1 MVKLRL
7 GIVLVVVLAMSLAG
21 AVAPAQEAQAA
32 TTTVVSLT
40 FDDGNVDQQIAPAI
54 LAAHGMQGTF
64 YVNSGPIGTPGKFTW
79 SQVRD
84 LATGNEVAGH
94 TIDHVDLTTVS
105 TAEAQRQVC
114 DDRLALFNHGLRPTS
129 FAYPFGAS
137 NATLAG
143 IVHNCGYNS
152 GRRAWGLWSTAN
164 CPVGCPYAETIPP
177 ANVYGI
183 RTSDNVSTDMSL
195 STVEGFVTQ
204 AESHGGGWVNL
215 VFHHF
220 CDGCDYYS
228 LTESNFTALLDWLQ
242 PRAAQ
247 GTIVRTVQQ
256 VIGGGVVPPP
266 GGYDTTPPTSSIVC
280 NGAPCSTGWYSTSV
294 QATLSATDTGGSGLD
309 VIRYT
314 TDGST
319 PTAASTP
326 YTGPFSVS
334 QTTTVKYRAWD
345 NAGNVEATNSQ
356 LISFDSTA
364 PTSSITCNGAACSS
378 GLYAGPVSVALSAS
392 DGGGSGVAQL
402 RYTTDGS
409 DPTTSSASYTG
420 PFSVSQTTTVK
431 YRAWDNAGN
440 VEATNSQLIS
450 FDSTA
455 PTSSIT
461 CNGAAC
467 SSGLYAGPVS
477 VALSASDGGG
487 SGVAQ
492 LRYTTDGSDPTT
504 SSASYTGP
512 FSVSQTTT
520 VKYRAWDNAGNVEA
534 TNSQLISF
542 DSTAP
547 TSSITCNGAACSSGL
562 YAGPVSVAL
571 SASDGGG
578 SGVAQLRYTTDGSDP
593 TTSSASYTGPFSVS
607 QTTTVKYRAWDNAG
621 NVEATNSQ
629 LISFDSTAPTSS
641 ITCNGAACSSGL
653 YAGPVSVALSASD
666 GGGSGVAQ
674 LRYTTDGSDPTT
686 SSASYTGPFSVSQT
700 TTVKYRAWDNAGNV
714 EATNSQ
720 LISFD
725 STAPTSSI
733 TCNGAACSSG
743 LYAGSVSVALSASEC
758 RFGCGVIRYTTNGS
772 DPTTSS
778 ASYTGPFSVSQTT
791 TVKYRAWDNAGNVE
805 ATNSQLISF
814 DSTAPTS
821 SITCNGAACSS
832 GLVCGAGQRR
842 SLGRRCRLGCQR
854 HSLHHQRLRPDHLER
869 LVHEVLEQRS
879 RLGLVGF
886 EDAIELHD
894 ATSVSRMMTLNK
906 ETARCARVYAFERAP
921 YRESRL
927 TAVSQPYRPSALSE
941 NAHDDD
947 AKELLAHQR
956 GRRGATRVVR
966 DRCDRPHARP
976 PRSRIA
982 LVLRGKHK
990 ATYTPNVDMGDFVIV
1005 LNAGGVQLTGT
1016 KPDKKL
1022 YRHHTLFP
1030 GGIKTRSP
1038 RTCSRPTPS
1047 ARSARPCGA

>member
-326 YTGPFSVS
+326 YTGPFAVS

-378 GLYAGPVSVALSAS
+378 GLYAGS
-392 DGGGSGVAQL
+392 
-402 RYTTDGS
+402 
-409 DPTTSSASYTG
+409 
-420 PFSVSQTTTVK
+420 
-431 YRAWDNAGN
+431 
-440 VEATNSQLIS
+440 
-450 FDSTA
+450 
-455 PTSSIT
+455 
-461 CNGAAC
+461 
-467 SSGLYAGPVS
+467 
-477 VALSASDGGG
+477 
-487 SGVAQ
+487 
-492 LRYTTDGSDPTT
+492 
-504 SSASYTGP
+504 
-512 FSVSQTTT
+512 
-520 VKYRAWDNAGNVEA
+520 
-534 TNSQLISF
+534 
-542 DSTAP
+542 
-547 TSSITCNGAACSSGL
+547 
-562 YAGPVSVAL
+562 
-571 SASDGGG
+571 
-578 SGVAQLRYTTDGSDP
+578 
-593 TTSSASYTGPFSVS
+593 
-607 QTTTVKYRAWDNAG
+607 
-621 NVEATNSQ
+621 
-629 LISFDSTAPTSS
+629 
-641 ITCNGAACSSGL
+641 
-653 YAGPVSVALSASD
+653 VSVALSASD

-743 LYAGSVSVALSASEC
+743 LYAGSVSVALSASD
-758 RFGCGVIRYTTNGS
+758 GGGSGVAQLRYTTDGS

-832 GLVCGAGQRR
+832 GLYAGSVSVALSASDGGGSGVAQLRYTTDGSDPTTSSASYTGPFSVSQTTTVKYRAWDNAGNVEATNSQLISFDSTAPTSSITCNGAACSSGLYAGSVSVALSASDGGGSGVAQLRYTTDGSDPTTSSASYTGPFSVSQTTTVKYR
-842 SLGRRCRLGCQR
+842 AWDNAGNVEATNSQLISFDSTAPTSSITCNGAACSSGLYAGSVSVALSASDGGGSGVAQLRYTTDGSDPTTSSASYTGPFSVSQTTTVKYRAWDNAGNVEATNSQLISFDSTAPTSSITCNGAACSSGLYAGSVSVALSASRCRLGCQR

-869 LVHEVLEQRS
+869 LVH
-879 RLGLVGF
+879 G
-886 EDAIELHD
+886 
-894 ATSVSRMMTLNK
+894 SVQCV
-906 ETARCARVYAFERAP
+906 A
-921 YRESRL
+921 
-927 TAVSQPYRPSALSE
+927 
-941 NAHDDD
+941 DDD
-947 AKELLAHQR
+947 GEVQGVGQR
-956 GRRGATRVVR
+956 GQ
-966 DRCDRPHARP
+966 C
-976 PRSRIA
+976 
-982 LVLRGKHK
+982 
-990 ATYTPNVDMGDFVIV
+990 
-1005 LNAGGVQLTGT
+1005 
-1016 KPDKKL
+1016 
-1022 YRHHTLFP
+1022 
-1030 GGIKTRSP
+1030 
-1038 RTCSRPTPS
+1038 
-1047 ARSARPCGA
+1047 

>member
-256 VIGGGVVPPP
+256 VVGGGVVPPP
-266 GGYDTTPPTSSIVC
+266 GGYDTTAPTSSIVC

-326 YTGPFSVS
+326 YTAPFAVS

-378 GLYAGPVSVALSAS
+378 GLYAGS
-392 DGGGSGVAQL
+392 
-402 RYTTDGS
+402 
-409 DPTTSSASYTG
+409 
-420 PFSVSQTTTVK
+420 
-431 YRAWDNAGN
+431 
-440 VEATNSQLIS
+440 
-450 FDSTA
+450 
-455 PTSSIT
+455 
-461 CNGAAC
+461 
-467 SSGLYAGPVS
+467 
-477 VALSASDGGG
+477 
-487 SGVAQ
+487 
-492 LRYTTDGSDPTT
+492 
-504 SSASYTGP
+504 
-512 FSVSQTTT
+512 
-520 VKYRAWDNAGNVEA
+520 
-534 TNSQLISF
+534 
-542 DSTAP
+542 
-547 TSSITCNGAACSSGL
+547 
-562 YAGPVSVAL
+562 
-571 SASDGGG
+571 
-578 SGVAQLRYTTDGSDP
+578 
-593 TTSSASYTGPFSVS
+593 
-607 QTTTVKYRAWDNAG
+607 
-621 NVEATNSQ
+621 
-629 LISFDSTAPTSS
+629 
-641 ITCNGAACSSGL
+641 
-653 YAGPVSVALSASD
+653 VSVALSASD

-743 LYAGSVSVALSASEC
+743 LYAGSVSVALSASD
-758 RFGCGVIRYTTNGS
+758 GGGSGVAQLRYTTDGS

-832 GLVCGAGQRR
+832 GLYAGSVSVALSASDGGGSGVAQLRYTTDGSDPTTSSASYTGPFSVSQTTTVKYRAWDNAGNVEATNSQLISFDSTAPTSSITCNGAACSSGLYAGSVSVALSASDAGSGVSVIRYTTNGSDPTTSSASYTGPFSVSQTTTVKYRAWDNAGNVEATNSQLISFDSTAPISSIACNNTSCSTGWYAGTVLVSLSAVDAGSGVSVIRYTTNGSDPTTASTIYLGAFSVLQTTTVKFRAWDNAGNVEPTNSQLIRIDTTPPTSSITCNDISCSTGWYRATVKVTIASTDGGSGVAAIRYTTNGLDPTTTSPLYTVPFSVSQTTTVKYRAWDNLGNIESTKSQTIRLDSLAPTVAITSPTAGSTVTGNVKIDASATDGGSGVASVKFYVDGQ
-842 SLGRRCRLGCQR
+842 L
-854 HSLHHQRLRPDHLER
+854 
-869 LVHEVLEQRS
+869 
-879 RLGLVGF
+879 
-886 EDAIELHD
+886 D
-894 ATSVSRMMTLNK
+894 ATV
-906 ETARCARVYAFERAP
+906 TALP
-921 YRESRL
+921 YRDNWNSKKFSKGQHTL
-927 TAVSQPYRPSALSE
+927 TAVAVDAAGNAATSAAVTVTV
-941 NAHDDD
+941 N
-947 AKELLAHQR
+947 
-956 GRRGATRVVR
+956 
-966 DRCDRPHARP
+966 
-976 PRSRIA
+976 
-982 LVLRGKHK
+982 
-990 ATYTPNVDMGDFVIV
+990 
-1005 LNAGGVQLTGT
+1005 
-1016 KPDKKL
+1016 
-1022 YRHHTLFP
+1022 
-1030 GGIKTRSP
+1030 
-1038 RTCSRPTPS
+1038 
-1047 ARSARPCGA
+1047 